1 MEEILNIVKEHKWFC
16 VIASMMIVVVVSVLL
31 FNQPSQPAD
40 QTGLVAFSQDNQ
52 ASSVPEEVEESS
64 TESKTRDTE
73 QEIQLVVVDV
83 KGEVERPGLY
93 TLKFESRVNDAIVA
107 AGGFTAEANQ
117 KSVNLAQKL
126 ADEEIIYVAH
136 KDEDVS
142 VITAPNSSVVATQ
155 TQEESQSSLVNL
167 NTATEADL
175 QTISGIGAKRAADII
190 AYREANGGFKSV
202 DDLNNVSGIGDK
214 TMESIR
220 PYVTVD

>member
-1 MEEILNIVKEHKWFC
+1 LKNPVQKAKQEILNKKSNW
-16 VIASMMIVVVVSVLL
+16 
-31 FNQPSQPAD
+31 
-40 QTGLVAFSQDNQ
+40 
-52 ASSVPEEVEESS
+52 
-64 TESKTRDTE
+64 
-73 QEIQLVVVDV
+73 
-83 KGEVERPGLY
+83 
-93 TLKFESRVNDAIVA
+93 LKFESRVNDAIVA

-136 KDEDVS
+136 KDEDIS

-175 QTISGIGAKRAADII
+175 QTISGIGAKRATDII

>member
-1 MEEILNIVKEHKWFC
+1 MDTIKTYIEMLKEYKWQ
-16 VIASMMIVVVVSVLL
+16 IALPAAAGLL
-31 FNQPSQPAD
+31 MATFLIFSQPAKSD
-40 QTGLVAFSQDNQ
+40 QTGLTDFPQTEQTSSSQEQ
-52 ASSVPEEVEESS
+52 LEEVS
-64 TESKTRDTE
+64 TEASKE
-73 QEIQLVVVDV
+73 PSQLVVDV
-83 KGEVERPGLY
+83 KGAVEKPGLY
-93 TLKFESRVNDAIVA
+93 TLDAGARVNDAVEA
-107 AGGFTAEANQ
+107 AGGLTSQADP

-126 ADEEIIYVAH
+126 SDEAVVYVAS
-136 KDEDVS
+136 KDEN
-142 VITAPNSSVVATQ
+142 ISVVAST
-155 TQEESQSSLVNL
+155 TTSSAMSPEEKSTSLVNL